1 MSNEMFF
8 TVNYL
13 FASYLQTREAGG
25 HKIVRVEKVKPGK
38 AKFYFNISE
47 DEAKKLQLDFHNS
60 ICSEFEQIRKLTIDL
75 AY

>member
-1 MSNEMFF
+1 MSSNEFH

-13 FASYLQTREAGG
+13 FASYLQTREGGG

-38 AKFYFNISE
+38 AKFYFNISDE
-47 DEAKKLQLDFHNS
+47 DAKKLQLSFHNS
-60 ICSEFEQIRKLTIDL
+60 VCSEFEQIRKLTIDL

>member
-1 MSNEMFF
+1 MSDPFF

-25 HKIVRVEKVKPGK
+25 HKIVKVEKVKPGK

-47 DEAKKLQLDFHNS
+47 DDAKTHQLNFHNS
-60 ICSEFEQIRKLTIDL
+60 LCSEFEQIRKLTIDL